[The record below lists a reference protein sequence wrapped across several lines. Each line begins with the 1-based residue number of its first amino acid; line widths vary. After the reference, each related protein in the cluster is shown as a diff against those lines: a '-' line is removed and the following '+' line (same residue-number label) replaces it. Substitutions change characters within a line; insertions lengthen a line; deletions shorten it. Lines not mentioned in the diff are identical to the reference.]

1 MGFKVTVRLI
11 HVVRVYT
18 VQVFRGWLGSMYQ
31 ETQSDYILSGPASPV
46 PEIHPKEV
54 IRHV

>member
-1 MGFKVTVRLI
+1 M
-11 HVVRVYT
+11 
-18 VQVFRGWLGSMYQ
+18 VQAFRGWLGSMYQ

-46 PEIHPKEV
+46 PEIHPKKV